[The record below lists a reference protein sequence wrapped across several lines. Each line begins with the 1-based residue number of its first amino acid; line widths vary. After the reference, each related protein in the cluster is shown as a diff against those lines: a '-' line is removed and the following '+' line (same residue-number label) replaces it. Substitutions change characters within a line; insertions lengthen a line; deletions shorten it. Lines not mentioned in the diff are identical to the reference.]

1 MSVEMVRHLEGRP
14 QFGAFGAQ
22 HSLGW
27 NAASRMYGDE
37 NVQSRSRLTHPQK
50 LYQRT
55 IDVADHTQYGSP
67 PFSSLLSK
75 GAG

>member
-1 MSVEMVRHLEGRP
+1 MVRHFEGRP

-37 NVQSRSRLTHPQK
+37 KVQSRSRLTQPQK
-50 LYQRT
+50 TLPE
-55 IDVADHTQYGSP
+55 DHRCG
-67 PFSSLLSK
+67 
-75 GAG
+75 

>member
-1 MSVEMVRHLEGRP
+1 MVRHFEGRP

-37 NVQSRSRLTHPQK
+37 KVQSRSRLRIPGHRGHPFR
-50 LYQRT
+50 L
-55 IDVADHTQYGSP
+55 IVGSD
-67 PFSSLLSK
+67 SD
-75 GAG
+75 